1 MLSSKNIT
9 IAFGSVFVLVGV
21 LGFIPNPLVSSEGFF
36 EVNAMHNL
44 VHLLTGTAF
53 LFGGLLI
60 KGKEDLTLKTV
71 TIAYFGVALLGFL
84 TSGNTLLGLVHIN
97 EADRWLHLGL
107 AMSMLGAILI
117 RTRPMPQIGRKKIG
131 NISTKQVTG
140 GTLVSSR

>member
-21 LGFIPNPLVSSEGFF
+21 LGFIPNPIVSSEGIF

-44 VHLLTGTAF
+44 VHLLTGAAF
-53 LFGGLLI
+53 LFGGLVLE
-60 KGKEDLTLKTV
+60 GKEALTLKVV
-71 TIAYFGVALLGFL
+71 TGAYLGVAVLGFL

-107 AMSMLGAILI
+107 AVAMLGAALVA
-117 RTRPMPQIGRKKIG
+117 TRPTPQLAR
-131 NISTKQVTG
+131 
-140 GTLVSSR
+140 